1 MSLKLGYIPDHSAVR
16 FSDKAP
22 EPSAPN
28 EQAAPAPAPASQP
41 EPMRGLGDLV
51 HRVLDKIG
59 VVDFVKRREQRTKR
73 DCGCK
78 ARREA
83 LNRAVPFQEPPST

>member
-1 MSLKLGYIPDHSAVR
+1 MSSRLGYIPDNAATRITDPV
-16 FSDKAP
+16 P
-22 EPSAPN
+22 EP
-28 EQAAPAPAPASQP
+28 PAPQP

-59 VVDFVKRREQRTKR
+59 VVEFVRRREQRTKR